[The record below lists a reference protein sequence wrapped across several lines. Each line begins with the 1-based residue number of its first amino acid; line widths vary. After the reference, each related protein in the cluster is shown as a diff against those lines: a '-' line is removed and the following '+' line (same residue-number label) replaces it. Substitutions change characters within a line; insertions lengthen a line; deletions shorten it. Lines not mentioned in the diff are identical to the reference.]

1 MFCAQ
6 LTISVSW
13 NVHITGQCFISKRWR
28 ITCARFVI
36 WFLFILCFFFHT
48 DCHPFYWKRFGL
60 HSIFHLWRWLCA
72 CATAINAFMAH
83 THSQG
88 SAQCSTQLFF
98 GDFRRCGTQFFA
110 KLNLNSS
117 PFFVLL
123 SLMLT
128 WWLFIGVSFWRII
141 FRGPRI
147 VFNAWIKRQSSST
160 HSFSFMGIIHHY
172 IGELGEL
179 MFANVCTIVLCY
191 VVSNSWLTIRWV
203 YRWQE

>member
-1 MFCAQ
+1 MIVRVRDRDQ
-6 LTISVSW
+6 
-13 NVHITGQCFISKRWR
+13 R
-28 ITCARFVI
+28 I
-36 WFLFILCFFFHT
+36 
-48 DCHPFYWKRFGL
+48 Y
-60 HSIFHLWRWLCA
+60 
-72 CATAINAFMAH
+72 AH

-179 MFANVCTIVLCY
+179 MFANVCTIVLCCIQFM
-191 VVSNSWLTIRWV
+191 VNNSLSISLTRISV
-203 YRWQE
+203 YKSRQQQQQPHQKEEKRNEKKLFRMIVWWQATDKKKNNKNTNN